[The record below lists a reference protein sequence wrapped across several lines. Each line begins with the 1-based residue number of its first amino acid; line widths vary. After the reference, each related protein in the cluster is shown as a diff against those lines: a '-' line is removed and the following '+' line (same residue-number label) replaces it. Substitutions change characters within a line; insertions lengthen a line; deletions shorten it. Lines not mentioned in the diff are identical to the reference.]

1 MLNFLKLE
9 LEILSQ
15 HAISIRD
22 KIIHMIPLHYLWL
35 NEEKYV
41 PLTLWPLLLTN
52 TSPVRIPGLSLRDPT
67 VPSLDN
73 LE

>member
-15 HAISIRD
+15 HAISIRE

-41 PLTLWPLLLTN
+41 PLTLSPLLPANIL
-52 TSPVRIPGLSLRDPT
+52 PLRISGLSLQDPT

-73 LE
+73 VE

>member
-15 HAISIRD
+15 HAISIRG
-22 KIIHMIPLHYLWL
+22 KIIHMILLHYLSL

-41 PLTLWPLLLTN
+41 PLTLSPLSPTYTLPLR
-52 TSPVRIPGLSLRDPT
+52 TSGSSLQDPT
-67 VPSLDN
+67 VASPDN